1 MKEENRE
8 KIIETIDSYDDK
20 IETVRK
26 DLKKLTDKRENFF
39 TRTVS
44 DNLKANNMSIRDF
57 FESID
62 NFKETK
68 ESRKKADITKPNNN
82 GSQADWN
89 HI

>member
-20 IETVRK
+20 IEKVRK

-68 ESRKKADITKPNNN
+68 ESKKKTDITKPNNN

>member
-20 IETVRK
+20 IEKVRK

-68 ESRKKADITKPNNN
+68 ENRKKADITKPNNN
-82 GSQADWN
+82 GSQAD
-89 HI
+89 

>member
-20 IETVRK
+20 IEKVRK

-39 TRTVS
+39 IRTVS
-44 DNLKANNMSIRDF
+44 DNLKANNMNIRDF

-68 ESRKKADITKPNNN
+68 ESKKKADITRPNN
-82 GSQADWN
+82 SDLQAD
-89 HI
+89 

>member
-8 KIIETIDSYDDK
+8 KIIETINSYDK
-20 IETVRK
+20 IEKVRK

-39 TRTVS
+39 IRTVS
-44 DNLKANNMSIRDF
+44 DNLKANNMNIRDF

-68 ESRKKADITKPNNN
+68 ESKKKADI
-82 GSQADWN
+82 
-89 HI
+89 

>member
-20 IETVRK
+20 IEKVKK

-44 DNLKANNMSIRDF
+44 DNLKANNMGIRDF

-62 NFKETK
+62 NFIETK
-68 ESRKKADITKPNNN
+68 ENKKNSDNTKADNKNN
-82 GSQADWN
+82 GS
-89 HI
+89 

>member
-1 MKEENRE
+1 MKEESRE

-20 IETVRK
+20 IEKVKK

-39 TRTVS
+39 IRTVS
-44 DNLKANNMSIRDF
+44 DNLKANNMDIRDF

-68 ESRKKADITKPNNN
+68 ENKKKTDITKPNNN
-82 GSQADWN
+82 GLQAN
-89 HI
+89 